1 MLRVKVLG
9 SGCTNCQRLYDG
21 AVQAAQTLGIE
32 AQFEKVTD
40 FTEILKYRVLATPA
54 LVIDEKV
61 VSAGRVPGLAEMTT
75 LLTSALGEA
84 PSA

>member
-9 SGCTNCQRLYDG
+9 SGCTNCQRLYDS

-61 VSAGRVPGLAEMTT
+61 VSAGRVPGPAEMTT
-75 LLTSALGEA
+75 LLTTALGEA